1 MKRTSLITAV
11 AGILSAGMVMAQSTD
26 SVDDKGVE
34 ERPAILVEDPE
45 QGEIEIFESQG
56 AIESEIVSAEEMA
69 AEAEVTAA
77 MENEMAG
84 DMAAMPEVAEDAEW

>member
-11 AGILSAGMVMAQSTD
+11 AGILSAGMVMAQST
-26 SVDDKGVE
+26 SVDGKGVE